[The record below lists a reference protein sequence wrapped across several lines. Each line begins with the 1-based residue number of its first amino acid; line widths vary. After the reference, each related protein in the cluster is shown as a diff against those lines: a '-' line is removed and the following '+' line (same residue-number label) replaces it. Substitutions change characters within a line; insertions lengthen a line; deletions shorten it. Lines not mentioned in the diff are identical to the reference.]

1 MDIPHN
7 LIFCKYINLNKSYCK
22 DCIIYMVHVLYFAA
36 IYTYPLPICP
46 FSDFNSPFLPPRFS
60 LSLFFSFARYSRHP
74 CVYTLCTS
82 RYTLLSA
89 NPLQSSTSS
98 ISARS
103 STRIRFVFR
112 DHEKVASYN
121 AALLNDNIAICVR
134 SMFHL
139 EQFRFTRHVG
149 HIFSYTSK
157 FEYLHL

>member
-1 MDIPHN
+1 MYN
-7 LIFCKYINLNKSYCK
+7 LHGARLVFCCYIHISSPLY
-22 DCIIYMVHVLYFAA
+22 VLFQ
-36 IYTYPLPICP
+36 ILILL
-46 FSDFNSPFLPPRFS
+46 FSLRVS
-60 LSLFFSFARYSRHP
+60 LSLFLFLSLDIVGILACTH
-74 CVYTLCTS
+74 CVHLATRSYPQILC
-82 RYTLLSA
+82 
-89 NPLQSSTSS
+89 NPLLHRSS

-103 STRIRFVFR
+103 STRIRFIFR

-121 AALLNDNIAICVR
+121 AALLNDNIAICVW

>member
-36 IYTYPLPICP
+36 IYTYPLPICS

-60 LSLFFSFARYSRHP
+60 LSFFLSLDIVGIFACTH
-74 CVYTLCTS
+74 CVHLATRSYPQILCN
-82 RYTLLSA
+82 LLHR
-89 NPLQSSTSS
+89 SS

-103 STRIRFVFR
+103 STGIRFIFR

-121 AALLNDNIAICVR
+121 AALLNDNIAICVW